1 MTSPQHSPEPPHEP
15 APDNRPT
22 SQFSAQPDSQLP
34 TPAKS
39 SQTESKTD
47 AGSIGLIILVILAVI
62 ASLVMLISGSANA
75 LKIALLASLWAAVV
89 GFFLV
94 VRYRRQAQEAT
105 ELLAVER
112 AHTASTL
119 TASGA
124 ATADNSEVLA
134 EIRSELEAIRSQ
146 IEEISG
152 REWVYEPAALYA
164 EARRIQE
171 LERKAGGAG
180 VDERG
185 DTPQVNF
192 TQKSGGAPS
201 ADAVAGRLGSQ
212 PTHPVSNPLDNLL
225 ADNTRSNAQ
234 QPAPKPAATPA
245 PKPTPNPAEQPAA
258 KPAGQQG
265 TRPAP
270 SSFGAPQPS
279 QGRPPAFRPVGEPQP
294 KPQPKPQAAP
304 HSQPKADKPQASTE
318 QKPPQQPQPNSQPKP
333 QPNAAPQPQQKAP
346 EFKTDSFQA
355 VRWNQGAAGTQHIKE
370 DVGLAQQHHRHRK
383 PEAPAQQS
391 QLAESSSR
399 GRRRSDE
406 KREGA
411 VSVAELMAR
420 SKRREEQQNTGDK
433 K

>member
-1 MTSPQHSPEPPHEP
+1 MTSPHH
-15 APDNRPT
+15 APDPQYESAPDDRPT
-22 SQFSAQPDSQLP
+22 TQFSAQPDSQPP
-34 TPAKS
+34 TTAES
-39 SQTESKTD
+39 SQDGSKTD

-75 LKIALLASLWAAVV
+75 LKIALLAALWAAVL

-94 VRYRRQAQEAT
+94 VRYRRQAHEAK

-112 AHTASTL
+112 AHAASTL

-124 ATADNSEVLA
+124 SSADNSKVLA
-134 EIRSELEAIRSQ
+134 EIRSELEAIRTQ

-185 DTPQVNF
+185 DAPNVNF

-201 ADAVAGRLGSQ
+201 ADAVAGRLGTQ

-225 ADNTRSNAQ
+225 ADNARANTQ
-234 QPAPKPAATPA
+234 
-245 PKPTPNPAEQPAA
+245 QPAA
-258 KPAGQQG
+258 KPAEQSAAKPAEQPADQQG

-270 SSFGAPQPS
+270 SPFGAPQPS
-279 QGRPPAFRPVGEPQP
+279 QGRPPAFRPMGAPQPQPQPQP
-294 KPQPKPQAAP
+294 KDEKPQ
-304 HSQPKADKPQASTE
+304 SKADKPQAKAEKPQARSE
-318 QKPPQQPQPNSQPKP
+318 QKPQQSKP
-333 QPNAAPQPQQKAP
+333 QTRSQQKAP

-355 VRWNQGAAGTQHIKE
+355 VQWNQGAAGAQHVKE
-370 DVGLAQQHHRHRK
+370 NSAPAQPHHRHRK
-383 PEAPAQQS
+383 PEADTAQTS
-391 QLAESSSR
+391 TR

-406 KREGA
+406 HREGA

-420 SKRREEQQNTGDK
+420 RKRQQEQQNKGDK

>member
-1 MTSPQHSPEPPHEP
+1 MTSPHHAPEPQHES
-15 APDNRPT
+15 APDDYPT
-22 SQFSAQPDSQLP
+22 AQFSAQPDSQPP
-34 TPAKS
+34 TSAETS
-39 SQTESKTD
+39 ETSESGSKTD
-47 AGSIGLIILVILAVI
+47 AGSIGLIVLVILAVI

-75 LKIALLASLWAAVV
+75 LKIALLASLWAAVL

-94 VRYRRQAQEAT
+94 VRYRRQAHEAK

-112 AHTASTL
+112 AHAASTL

-124 ATADNSEVLA
+124 STTDSSQVLA
-134 EIRSELEAIRSQ
+134 EIRSELEAIRAQ

-185 DTPQVNF
+185 DAPNVNF

-225 ADNTRSNAQ
+225 ADNARGNAQ
-234 QPAPKPAATPA
+234 QPAPKPAS
-245 PKPTPNPAEQPAA
+245 KPTERPAA
-258 KPAGQQG
+258 KPADQQG

-270 SSFGAPQPS
+270 SPFGAPQPS
-279 QGRPPAFRPVGEPQP
+279 QNRAPAFRPMGEPQQKP
-294 KPQPKPQAAP
+294 QAPQSQPQPKAEKPQVKAEKQQARTEQNP
-304 HSQPKADKPQASTE
+304 QQQKPQTQSQP
-318 QKPPQQPQPNSQPKP
+318 
-333 QPNAAPQPQQKAP
+333 KAP

-355 VRWNQGAAGTQHIKE
+355 VQWNQGAAGAQHVKE
-370 DVGLAQQHHRHRK
+370 DTGPAQPHHRHRK
-383 PEAPAQQS
+383 PESDSAQPS
-391 QLAESSSR
+391 TR

-406 KREGA
+406 HREGA
-411 VSVAELMAR
+411 VSVAELLAR
-420 SKRREEQQNTGDK
+420 RKQQQEPDK
-433 K
+433 DVKK

>member
-1 MTSPQHSPEPPHEP
+1 MTSPNHAPEPQHES
-15 APDNRPT
+15 APDDRPT
-22 SQFSAQPDSQLP
+22 TQFSVQPDSQPP
-34 TPAKS
+34 TSVES
-39 SQTESKTD
+39 SQSGSKTD
-47 AGSIGLIILVILAVI
+47 AGSIGLIVLVILAVI

-75 LKIALLASLWAAVV
+75 LKIALLASLWAAVL

-94 VRYRRQAQEAT
+94 VRYRRQAHEAN

-112 AHTASTL
+112 AHAASSL
-119 TASGA
+119 TASGSS
-124 ATADNSEVLA
+124 TADNSEVLA
-134 EIRSELEAIRSQ
+134 EIRSELEAIRAQ

-171 LERKAGGAG
+171 LERKAGGAS

-185 DTPQVNF
+185 DATNVNF

-225 ADNTRSNAQ
+225 ADNACANAQ
-234 QPAPKPAATPA
+234 
-245 PKPTPNPAEQPAA
+245 QPAA
-258 KPAGQQG
+258 KPAAKPADQQG
-265 TRPAP
+265 ARPAP
-270 SSFGAPQPS
+270 SPFGAPQPS
-279 QGRPPAFRPVGEPQP
+279 QNRPSAFRPMTETQPKRQAAQQKPQP
-294 KPQPKPQAAP
+294 KPQP
-304 HSQPKADKPQASTE
+304 QPKAEQAQPKAEKP
-318 QKPPQQPQPNSQPKP
+318 QPQPK
-333 QPNAAPQPQQKAP
+333 PQQKAP

-355 VRWNQGAAGTQHIKE
+355 VQWNQGAAGGQHVKE
-370 DVGLAQQHHRHRK
+370 NSAPAQPHHRHRK
-383 PEAPAQQS
+383 PEADTAQTS
-391 QLAESSSR
+391 TR

-406 KREGA
+406 HREGA

-420 SKRREEQQNTGDK
+420 RKRQQEQQNKGDK

>member
-1 MTSPQHSPEPPHEP
+1 MTSPHHAPEPQHES
-15 APDNRPT
+15 APDDYPT
-22 SQFSAQPDSQLP
+22 AQFSAQPDSQPP
-34 TPAKS
+34 TPAES
-39 SQTESKTD
+39 SETGSKTD
-47 AGSIGLIILVILAVI
+47 AGSIGLIVLVILAVI

-75 LKIALLASLWAAVV
+75 LKIALLASLWAAVL

-94 VRYRRQAQEAT
+94 VRYRRQAHEAK

-112 AHTASTL
+112 AHAASTL

-124 ATADNSEVLA
+124 STTDSSQVLA
-134 EIRSELEAIRSQ
+134 EIRSELEAIRAQ

-171 LERKAGGAG
+171 LERKAGSTG

-185 DTPQVNF
+185 DAPNVNF

-225 ADNTRSNAQ
+225 ADNARSNAQ
-234 QPAPKPAATPA
+234 QPAPKPAAKPA
-245 PKPTPNPAEQPAA
+245 PTPTPKPAEQPAA

-265 TRPAP
+265 TRPASAP
-270 SSFGAPQPS
+270 SPFGAPQPS
-279 QGRPPAFRPVGEPQP
+279 ENRPPAFRPMGEPQQKP
-294 KPQPKPQAAP
+294 QPHPQPKAEKPQPKAEQPQARAEQKLQQ
-304 HSQPKADKPQASTE
+304 SQPKT
-318 QKPPQQPQPNSQPKP
+318 QP
-333 QPNAAPQPQQKAP
+333 KAP

-355 VRWNQGAAGTQHIKE
+355 VQWNQGAAGGQHVKE
-370 DVGLAQQHHRHRK
+370 NPAPAQPHHRHRK
-383 PEAPAQQS
+383 PEADTAQPDT
-391 QLAESSSR
+391 R

-406 KREGA
+406 HREGA

-420 SKRREEQQNTGDK
+420 SKRRKEQQNKDVK

>member
-1 MTSPQHSPEPPHEP
+1 MTSPHHAPEPQHES
-15 APDNRPT
+15 APDDYPT
-22 SQFSAQPDSQLP
+22 AQFSAQPDSQPP
-34 TPAKS
+34 TPAES
-39 SQTESKTD
+39 SETGSKTD
-47 AGSIGLIILVILAVI
+47 AGSIGLIVLVILAVI

-75 LKIALLASLWAAVV
+75 LKIALLASLWAAVL

-94 VRYRRQAQEAT
+94 VRYRRQAHEAK

-112 AHTASTL
+112 AHAASTL

-124 ATADNSEVLA
+124 STTDSSQVLA
-134 EIRSELEAIRSQ
+134 EIRSELEAIRAQ

-171 LERKAGGAG
+171 LERKAGGAS

-185 DTPQVNF
+185 DAPNVNF

-225 ADNTRSNAQ
+225 ADNARSNTQ
-234 QPAPKPAATPA
+234 
-245 PKPTPNPAEQPAA
+245 QPAA
-258 KPAGQQG
+258 KPAGKPADQQG

-270 SSFGAPQPS
+270 SPFGAPQPS
-279 QGRPPAFRPVGEPQP
+279 QNRAPAFRPMGEPQQKP
-294 KPQPKPQAAP
+294 QAPQPQPQPKAE
-304 HSQPKADKPQASTE
+304 KPQVKAEKQQARTE
-318 QKPPQQPQPNSQPKP
+318 QKPQQQKPQTQSQP
-333 QPNAAPQPQQKAP
+333 KAP

-355 VRWNQGAAGTQHIKE
+355 VQWNQGAAGAQHVKE
-370 DVGLAQQHHRHRK
+370 DAGPAQPHHRHRK
-383 PEAPAQQS
+383 PESDGAQPS
-391 QLAESSSR
+391 TR

-406 KREGA
+406 HREGA
-411 VSVAELMAR
+411 VSVAELLAR
-420 SKRREEQQNTGDK
+420 RKQQQEPDK
-433 K
+433 DVKK

>member
-1 MTSPQHSPEPPHEP
+1 MTSPNHAPEPQHES
-15 APDNRPT
+15 APDDRPT
-22 SQFSAQPDSQLP
+22 TQFSVQPDSQPP
-34 TPAKS
+34 TSVES
-39 SQTESKTD
+39 SQSGSKTD
-47 AGSIGLIILVILAVI
+47 AGSIGLIVLVILAVI

-75 LKIALLASLWAAVV
+75 LKIALLASLWAAVL

-94 VRYRRQAQEAT
+94 VRYRRQAHEAN

-112 AHTASTL
+112 AHAASSL
-119 TASGA
+119 TASGSS
-124 ATADNSEVLA
+124 TADNSEVLA
-134 EIRSELEAIRSQ
+134 EIRSELEAIRAQ

-171 LERKAGGAG
+171 LERKAGGAS

-185 DTPQVNF
+185 DATNVNF

-225 ADNTRSNAQ
+225 ADNARANAQ
-234 QPAPKPAATPA
+234 
-245 PKPTPNPAEQPAA
+245 QPAA
-258 KPAGQQG
+258 KPAAKPAQQPTQKPAEQPADQQG
-265 TRPAP
+265 ARPAP
-270 SSFGAPQPS
+270 SPFGAPQPS
-279 QGRPPAFRPVGEPQP
+279 QNRPSAFRPMTETQP
-294 KPQPKPQAAP
+294 KPQPKPQP
-304 HSQPKADKPQASTE
+304 QPKAE
-318 QKPPQQPQPNSQPKP
+318 KP
-333 QPNAAPQPQQKAP
+333 QPKPQQKAP

-355 VRWNQGAAGTQHIKE
+355 VQWNQGAAGGQHIKE
-370 DVGLAQQHHRHRK
+370 NSAPAQPHHRHRK
-383 PEAPAQQS
+383 PEADTAQTS
-391 QLAESSSR
+391 TR

-406 KREGA
+406 HREGA

-420 SKRREEQQNTGDK
+420 RKRQQEQQNKGDK

>member
-1 MTSPQHSPEPPHEP
+1 MTSPNHAPEPQHES
-15 APDNRPT
+15 APDDRPT
-22 SQFSAQPDSQLP
+22 TEFSAQPDSQPP
-34 TPAKS
+34 TSVES
-39 SQTESKTD
+39 SETGSKTD
-47 AGSIGLIILVILAVI
+47 AGSIGLIVLVILAVI

-75 LKIALLASLWAAVV
+75 LKIALLASLWAAVL

-94 VRYRRQAQEAT
+94 VRYRRQAHEAN

-112 AHTASTL
+112 AHAASSL
-119 TASGA
+119 TASGSS
-124 ATADNSEVLA
+124 TADNSQVLA
-134 EIRSELEAIRSQ
+134 EIRSELEAIRAQ

-171 LERKAGGAG
+171 LERKAGGG
-180 VDERG
+180 SVDERG
-185 DTPQVNF
+185 DATNVNF

-225 ADNTRSNAQ
+225 ADNARANAQ
-234 QPAPKPAATPA
+234 QPAAEPAAKPAQH
-245 PKPTPNPAEQPAA
+245 PTQKPAEQPAG
-258 KPAGQQG
+258 KPAEQQG

-270 SSFGAPQPS
+270 SPFGAPQPS
-279 QGRPPAFRPVGEPQP
+279 QNRPSAFRPMTETQPKPQAAQQKPQP
-294 KPQPKPQAAP
+294 KPQP
-304 HSQPKADKPQASTE
+304 
-318 QKPPQQPQPNSQPKP
+318 QPQPK
-333 QPNAAPQPQQKAP
+333 PQQKAP

-355 VRWNQGAAGTQHIKE
+355 VQWNQGAAGGQHVKE
-370 DVGLAQQHHRHRK
+370 QPAPAQPHHRHRK
-383 PEAPAQQS
+383 PEADTAQPS
-391 QLAESSSR
+391 TR

-406 KREGA
+406 HREGA

-420 SKRREEQQNTGDK
+420 RKQQNKGDK

>member
-1 MTSPQHSPEPPHEP
+1 MTSPHHAPEPQHES
-15 APDNRPT
+15 APDDYPT
-22 SQFSAQPDSQLP
+22 AQFSAQPDSQPP
-34 TPAKS
+34 TPAES
-39 SQTESKTD
+39 SETGSKTD
-47 AGSIGLIILVILAVI
+47 AGSIGLIVLVILAVI

-75 LKIALLASLWAAVV
+75 LKIALLASLWAAVL

-94 VRYRRQAQEAT
+94 VRYRRQAHEAK

-112 AHTASTL
+112 AHAASTL

-124 ATADNSEVLA
+124 STTDNSQVLA
-134 EIRSELEAIRSQ
+134 EIRSELEAIRAQ

-185 DTPQVNF
+185 DAPNVNF

-225 ADNTRSNAQ
+225 ADNARGNAQ
-234 QPAPKPAATPA
+234 
-245 PKPTPNPAEQPAA
+245 QPAA
-258 KPAGQQG
+258 KPAEQPADQQG

-270 SSFGAPQPS
+270 SPFGAPQPS
-279 QGRPPAFRPVGEPQP
+279 QNRAPAFRPMGEPQQKP
-294 KPQPKPQAAP
+294 QAPQPQPQPKAE
-304 HSQPKADKPQASTE
+304 KPQVKAEKQQARTE
-318 QKPPQQPQPNSQPKP
+318 QKPQQQKPQTQSQP
-333 QPNAAPQPQQKAP
+333 KAP

-355 VRWNQGAAGTQHIKE
+355 VQWNQGAAGAQHVKE
-370 DVGLAQQHHRHRK
+370 DAGPAQPHHRHRK
-383 PEAPAQQS
+383 PESDGAQPS
-391 QLAESSSR
+391 TR

-406 KREGA
+406 HREGA
-411 VSVAELMAR
+411 VSVAELLAR
-420 SKRREEQQNTGDK
+420 RKQQQEPDK
-433 K
+433 DVKK

>member
-1 MTSPQHSPEPPHEP
+1 MTSPHHAPEPQHES
-15 APDNRPT
+15 APDDYPT
-22 SQFSAQPDSQLP
+22 AQFSAQPDSQPP
-34 TPAKS
+34 TPAES
-39 SQTESKTD
+39 SETGSKTD
-47 AGSIGLIILVILAVI
+47 AGSIGLIVLVILAVI

-75 LKIALLASLWAAVV
+75 LKIALLASLWAAVL

-94 VRYRRQAQEAT
+94 VRYRRQAHEAK

-112 AHTASTL
+112 AHAASTL

-124 ATADNSEVLA
+124 STTDNSQVLA
-134 EIRSELEAIRSQ
+134 EIRSELEAIRAQ

-185 DTPQVNF
+185 DAPNVNF

-225 ADNTRSNAQ
+225 ADNARGNAQ
-234 QPAPKPAATPA
+234 
-245 PKPTPNPAEQPAA
+245 QPAA
-258 KPAGQQG
+258 KPAEQPADQQG

-270 SSFGAPQPS
+270 SPFGAPQPS
-279 QGRPPAFRPVGEPQP
+279 QNRAPAFRPMGEPQQKP
-294 KPQPKPQAAP
+294 QAPQPQPQPKAE
-304 HSQPKADKPQASTE
+304 KPQVKAEKQQARTE
-318 QKPPQQPQPNSQPKP
+318 QKPQQQKPQTPSQP
-333 QPNAAPQPQQKAP
+333 KAP

-355 VRWNQGAAGTQHIKE
+355 VQWNQGAAGAQHVKE
-370 DVGLAQQHHRHRK
+370 DAGPAQPHHRHRK
-383 PEAPAQQS
+383 PESDSAQPS
-391 QLAESSSR
+391 TR

-406 KREGA
+406 HREGA
-411 VSVAELMAR
+411 VSVAELLAR
-420 SKRREEQQNTGDK
+420 RKQQQEPDK
-433 K
+433 DVKK

>member
-1 MTSPQHSPEPPHEP
+1 MTSPHYAPEPQHES
-15 APDNRPT
+15 APDDHPT
-22 SQFSAQPDSQLP
+22 TQFSAQPDSQPP
-34 TPAKS
+34 TPAES
-39 SQTESKTD
+39 SEPGSKTD
-47 AGSIGLIILVILAVI
+47 AGSIGLIVLVILAVI

-75 LKIALLASLWAAVV
+75 LKIALLASLWAAVL

-94 VRYRRQAQEAT
+94 VRYRRQAHEAN

-112 AHTASTL
+112 AHAASSL
-119 TASGA
+119 TASGSS
-124 ATADNSEVLA
+124 TADNSEVLA
-134 EIRSELEAIRSQ
+134 EIRSELEAIRDQ

-171 LERKAGGAG
+171 LERKAGGAS

-185 DTPQVNF
+185 DAPNVNF

-225 ADNTRSNAQ
+225 ADNARANTQ
-234 QPAPKPAATPA
+234 
-245 PKPTPNPAEQPAA
+245 QPAA
-258 KPAGQQG
+258 KPAEQRAAKPADQQG
-265 TRPAP
+265 TRPASAP
-270 SSFGAPQPS
+270 SPFGAPQPS
-279 QGRPPAFRPVGEPQP
+279 ENRPPAFRPMGEPQQ
-294 KPQPKPQAAP
+294 KPQPKAEQPQARAEQKLQQ
-304 HSQPKADKPQASTE
+304 SQPKT
-318 QKPPQQPQPNSQPKP
+318 QP
-333 QPNAAPQPQQKAP
+333 KAP

-355 VRWNQGAAGTQHIKE
+355 VQWNQGAAGAQHVKE
-370 DVGLAQQHHRHRK
+370 DAGPAQPHHRHRK
-383 PEAPAQQS
+383 PEADTAQPDT
-391 QLAESSSR
+391 R

-406 KREGA
+406 HREGA

-420 SKRREEQQNTGDK
+420 SKRRKEQQNKDVK

>member
-1 MTSPQHSPEPPHEP
+1 MTSPHHAPEPQHES
-15 APDNRPT
+15 APDDYPT
-22 SQFSAQPDSQLP
+22 AQFSAQPDSQPP
-34 TPAKS
+34 TPAES
-39 SQTESKTD
+39 SETGSKTD
-47 AGSIGLIILVILAVI
+47 AGSIGLIVLVILAVI

-75 LKIALLASLWAAVV
+75 LKIALLASLWAAVL

-94 VRYRRQAQEAT
+94 VRYRRQAHEAK

-112 AHTASTL
+112 AHAASTL
-119 TASGA
+119 TTSGA
-124 ATADNSEVLA
+124 STTDSSQVLA
-134 EIRSELEAIRSQ
+134 EIRSELEAIRAQ

-185 DTPQVNF
+185 DAPNVNF

-225 ADNTRSNAQ
+225 ADNARGNAQ
-234 QPAPKPAATPA
+234 
-245 PKPTPNPAEQPAA
+245 QPAA
-258 KPAGQQG
+258 KPAKQPADQQG

-270 SSFGAPQPS
+270 SPFGAPQPS
-279 QGRPPAFRPVGEPQP
+279 QSRPPAFRPMGEPQQ
-294 KPQPKPQAAP
+294 KPQPQPKVEKPQVKAEKQQARTEQNPQQQKPQAQ
-304 HSQPKADKPQASTE
+304 SQP
-318 QKPPQQPQPNSQPKP
+318 
-333 QPNAAPQPQQKAP
+333 KAP

-355 VRWNQGAAGTQHIKE
+355 VQWNQGAAGAQHVKE
-370 DVGLAQQHHRHRK
+370 DTGPAQPHHRHRK
-383 PEAPAQQS
+383 PESDSAQPS
-391 QLAESSSR
+391 TR

-406 KREGA
+406 HREGA

-420 SKRREEQQNTGDK
+420 SKRRKEQQNKDTK

>member
-1 MTSPQHSPEPPHEP
+1 MTSPHHAPEPQHES
-15 APDNRPT
+15 APDDYPT
-22 SQFSAQPDSQLP
+22 AQFSAQPDSQPP
-34 TPAKS
+34 TSAES
-39 SQTESKTD
+39 SESGSKTD
-47 AGSIGLIILVILAVI
+47 AGSIGLIVLVILAVI

-75 LKIALLASLWAAVV
+75 LKIALLAALWAAVL

-94 VRYRRQAQEAT
+94 VRYRRQAHEAK

-112 AHTASTL
+112 AHAASTL

-124 ATADNSEVLA
+124 SSADNSKVLA
-134 EIRSELEAIRSQ
+134 EIRSELEAIRTQ

-171 LERKAGGAG
+171 LERKAGGAS

-185 DTPQVNF
+185 DAPNVNF

-201 ADAVAGRLGSQ
+201 ADAVAGRLGTQ

-225 ADNTRSNAQ
+225 ADNARANTQ
-234 QPAPKPAATPA
+234 
-245 PKPTPNPAEQPAA
+245 QPAA
-258 KPAGQQG
+258 KPAEQSAQQPTQKPAEQPAGKPADQQG

-270 SSFGAPQPS
+270 SAFGAPQPS
-279 QGRPPAFRPVGEPQP
+279 QNRPSAFRPVTETQPQPQAAQQKPQP
-294 KPQPKPQAAP
+294 KPQP
-304 HSQPKADKPQASTE
+304 QPKTEKP
-318 QKPPQQPQPNSQPKP
+318 QPQP
-333 QPNAAPQPQQKAP
+333 KAP

-355 VRWNQGAAGTQHIKE
+355 VQWNQGAAGGQHVKE
-370 DVGLAQQHHRHRK
+370 NSAPAQPHHRHRK
-383 PEAPAQQS
+383 PEADTAQTS
-391 QLAESSSR
+391 TR

-406 KREGA
+406 HREGA

-420 SKRREEQQNTGDK
+420 RKRQQEQQNKGDK

>member
-1 MTSPQHSPEPPHEP
+1 MTSPNHAPEPQHES
-15 APDNRPT
+15 APDDRST
-22 SQFSAQPDSQLP
+22 TQFSVQPDSQPP
-34 TPAKS
+34 TSVES
-39 SQTESKTD
+39 SQSGSKTD
-47 AGSIGLIILVILAVI
+47 AGSIGLIVLVILAVI

-75 LKIALLASLWAAVV
+75 LKIALLASLWAAVL

-94 VRYRRQAQEAT
+94 VRYRRQAHEAN

-112 AHTASTL
+112 AHAASSL
-119 TASGA
+119 TASGSS
-124 ATADNSEVLA
+124 TADNSEVLA
-134 EIRSELEAIRSQ
+134 EIRSELEAIRAQ

-171 LERKAGGAG
+171 LERKAGGAS

-185 DTPQVNF
+185 DATNVNF

-225 ADNTRSNAQ
+225 ADNARANAQ
-234 QPAPKPAATPA
+234 
-245 PKPTPNPAEQPAA
+245 QPAA
-258 KPAGQQG
+258 KPAAKPAQQPTQKPAEQPADQQG
-265 TRPAP
+265 ARPAP
-270 SSFGAPQPS
+270 SPFGAPQPS
-279 QGRPPAFRPVGEPQP
+279 QNRPSAFRPMTETQP
-294 KPQPKPQAAP
+294 KPQPKPQP
-304 HSQPKADKPQASTE
+304 QPKAE
-318 QKPPQQPQPNSQPKP
+318 KP
-333 QPNAAPQPQQKAP
+333 QPKPQQKAP

-355 VRWNQGAAGTQHIKE
+355 VQWNQGAAGGQHVKE
-370 DVGLAQQHHRHRK
+370 QPAPAQPHHRHRK
-383 PEAPAQQS
+383 PEADTAQPS
-391 QLAESSSR
+391 TR

-406 KREGA
+406 HREGA

-420 SKRREEQQNTGDK
+420 RKQQNKGDK

>member
-1 MTSPQHSPEPPHEP
+1 MTSPNHAPEPQHES
-15 APDNRPT
+15 APDDRPT
-22 SQFSAQPDSQLP
+22 TEFSAQPDSQPP
-34 TPAKS
+34 TSVES
-39 SQTESKTD
+39 SETGSKTD
-47 AGSIGLIILVILAVI
+47 AGSIGLIVLVILAVI

-75 LKIALLASLWAAVV
+75 LKIALLASLWAAVL

-94 VRYRRQAQEAT
+94 VRYRRQAHEAN

-112 AHTASTL
+112 AHAASSL
-119 TASGA
+119 TASGSS
-124 ATADNSEVLA
+124 TADNSQVLA
-134 EIRSELEAIRSQ
+134 EIRSELEAIRAQ

-171 LERKAGGAG
+171 LERKAGGAS
-180 VDERG
+180 VDEHG
-185 DTPQVNF
+185 DATNVNF

-225 ADNTRSNAQ
+225 ADNARANTQ
-234 QPAPKPAATPA
+234 
-245 PKPTPNPAEQPAA
+245 QPAA
-258 KPAGQQG
+258 KPAAKPAQQPTPKPAAKPTERPAAKPAGKPEDQQG

-279 QGRPPAFRPVGEPQP
+279 QGRPPAFRPMGEPQ
-294 KPQPKPQAAP
+294 Q
-304 HSQPKADKPQASTE
+304 
-318 QKPPQQPQPNSQPKP
+318 SQPKP
-333 QPNAAPQPQQKAP
+333 QTQSQPKAP

-355 VRWNQGAAGTQHIKE
+355 VQWNQGAAGGQHVKE
-370 DVGLAQQHHRHRK
+370 NPAPAQPHHRHRK
-383 PEAPAQQS
+383 PEADTAQPS
-391 QLAESSSR
+391 TR

-406 KREGA
+406 HREGA

-420 SKRREEQQNTGDK
+420 SKRRKEQRNKDDK